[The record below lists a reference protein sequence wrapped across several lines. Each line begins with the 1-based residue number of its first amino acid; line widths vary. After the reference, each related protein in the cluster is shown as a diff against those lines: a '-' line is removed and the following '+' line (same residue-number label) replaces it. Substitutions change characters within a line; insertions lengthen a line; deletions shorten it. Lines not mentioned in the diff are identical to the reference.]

1 MTIEAIGQG
10 SEENAAV
17 RSAKTAAM
25 MGEMIRQRWQ
35 SENLSERNPQ
45 ATQMVGLATTGAQVA
60 PAALPTDTVTFS
72 AESQAASGSLGAV
85 GGVPVAPGLD
95 ASQIVGGGGAAQI
108 GAKMDD
114 VGPSMGQSNAIQGL
128 EEQNAQATWVDRLA
142 HLFE

>member
-45 ATQMVGLATTGAQVA
+45 ATQMVGLATTGA
-60 PAALPTDTVTFS
+60 
-72 AESQAASGSLGAV
+72 
-85 GGVPVAPGLD
+85 VAPGLD
-95 ASQIVGGGGAAQI
+95 ASQIVGGVGAAQI